1 MTDERNLEL
10 VSAGVDGE
18 LNGDEQI
25 ELDLLLESSAEAR
38 ELQSELEDLDSLLK
52 SVPDIEPPSS
62 LNSQIMAQVEQQP
75 AKSKP
80 SALSW
85 WHDLIPG
92 AGLRYALATGA
103 GALIALIIIGG
114 VPTVPSTI
122 DYSDLVGTMSPST
135 DVGSTDILDSFT
147 FRQEGLESLIQLRL
161 SGGIAF
167 LDIQADAAQPLD
179 ISIDPGDAGQ
189 ALQVQALGQQRLTIL
204 LHRDVAAVQP
214 GETRIT
220 LEISSE
226 GKLLDQGELKA
237 TW

>member
-10 VSAGVDGE
+10 VSAGVDDE

-25 ELDLLLESSAEAR
+25 ELDSLLESSAEAR
-38 ELQSELEDLDSLLK
+38 ELQSELEQLDSILNK
-52 SVPDIEPPSS
+52 VPDVVPPAF
-62 LNSQIMAQVEQQP
+62 LHAQIMAQVEQQSRQT
-75 AKSKP
+75 KS
-80 SALSW
+80 AAVSW
-85 WHDLIPG
+85 WRDLMPG

-103 GALIALIIIGG
+103 GALIALIVVGG
-114 VPTVPSTI
+114 VPSVPSPV
-122 DYSDLVGTMSPST
+122 DYSDLVGTMSPGT
-135 DVGSTDILDSFT
+135 DLGSTEILDSFS

-167 LDIQADAAQPLD
+167 LDIQANSEQPLD
-179 ISIDPGDAGQ
+179 ISVDPSDAGQ
-189 ALQVQALGQQRLTIL
+189 VVQVQALGQQRLTIL
-204 LHRDVAAVQP
+204 LHREDDAVHS
-214 GETRIT
+214 GEARIT

>member
-25 ELDLLLESSAEAR
+25 ELNSLLESSAEAR
-38 ELQSELEDLDSLLK
+38 ELQSELEELDSLLK
-52 SVPDIEPPSS
+52 NVPDIEPPSS
-62 LNSQIMAQVEQQP
+62 LHAQIMARVEQQP
-75 AKSKP
+75 IKTEP
-80 SALSW
+80 SAISW
-85 WHDLIPG
+85 WRDLMPG

-103 GALIALIIIGG
+103 GALIALIVVGG
-114 VPTVPSTI
+114 VPSVPSTI
-122 DYSDLVGTMSPST
+122 DYSGLVGTMSPGT
-135 DVGSTDILDSFT
+135 DLGSTEILDSFS
-147 FRQEGLESLIQLRL
+147 FHQEGLESLIQLRL

-167 LDIQADAAQPLD
+167 LDIQANSEQPLD
-179 ISIDPGDAGQ
+179 ISVVPGDAGQ
-189 ALQVQALGQQRLTIL
+189 AVQVQALGQQRLTIL
-204 LHRDVAAVQP
+204 LHREDDAVHS
-214 GETRIT
+214 GEARIT

>member
-25 ELDLLLESSAEAR
+25 ELDMLLESSAEAR
-38 ELQSELEDLDSLLK
+38 ELKSELEELDSLLK
-52 SVPDIEPPSS
+52 RVPDIEPPSS
-62 LNSQIMAQVEQQP
+62 LHAQIMAQVEQQP
-75 AKSKP
+75 VESKP
-80 SALSW
+80 SARSW

-103 GALIALIIIGG
+103 GALITLIIVGG
-114 VPTVPSTI
+114 VPPVPSTI
-122 DYSDLVGTMSPST
+122 DYSDLVGTMSPGA
-135 DVGSTDILDSFT
+135 DVGSTDILDSFA
-147 FRQEGLESLIQLRL
+147 FRQEGLEGLIQLRVT
-161 SGGIAF
+161 GGVAF
-167 LDIQADAAQPLD
+167 LDIQANTEQPLD

-189 ALQVQALGQQRLTIL
+189 VVQVQALGQQRLMIL
-204 LHRDVAAVQP
+204 LHRDDDTIHS
-214 GETRIT
+214 GEARIT

-226 GKLLDQGELKA
+226 GKLLEQGELTA